1 LKGPGITKN
10 VLISVSSDGSVQHW
24 HTTSGRLLHT
34 IHEEDNQLFGA
45 DYKPDGTMFAVC
57 GNEPTIKVYDEMTRK
72 LVVNLAGSATGLP
85 GHELRVF
92 AVKFDKNDEN
102 LLCSGGWDKTVQVWD
117 LRMGGPVRS
126 FLGPSIC
133 GDSLDIFDGFIL
145 TGSYRQEN
153 PLEVWDLGTAKL
165 ITAIDWN

>member
-1 LKGPGITKN
+1 
-10 VLISVSSDGSVQHW
+10 
-24 HTTSGRLLHT
+24 
-34 IHEEDNQLFGA
+34 
-45 DYKPDGTMFAVC
+45 MFAVC

-72 LVVNLAGSATGLP
+72 LVVELSGSATGLP

-92 AVKFDKNDEN
+92 AVKFDKLDEN
-102 LLCSGGWDKTVQVWD
+102 LLCSGGWDKTVQIWD

-126 FLGPSIC
+126 LLGPSIC
-133 GDSLDIFDGFIL
+133 GDSLDLFDGFIL

>member
-1 LKGPGITKN
+1 
-10 VLISVSSDGSVQHW
+10 
-24 HTTSGRLLHT
+24 
-34 IHEEDNQLFGA
+34 
-45 DYKPDGTMFAVC
+45 M
-57 GNEPTIKVYDEMTRK
+57 
-72 LVVNLAGSATGLP
+72 
-85 GHELRVF
+85 F
-92 AVKFDKNDEN
+92 AVKFDKIDEN
-102 LLCSGGWDKTVQVWD
+102 LLCSGGWDKTVQIWD

-133 GDSLDIFDGFIL
+133 GDSLDLFDGFVL